1 MQLLSMN
8 MIESVTPTDFP
19 ALAALWES
27 SVRATH
33 TFLGEED
40 IHFFRP
46 RILNDYLPALNVWV
60 IRANDREIKGFIG
73 LSDDT
78 IEMLFVAPHWSG
90 SGVGSELVTFV
101 LTHFPITKV
110 DVNEQNERARKF
122 YEKMGFIAKHR
133 SAQDSYGKPFP
144 IIHMEQQTFS

>member
-1 MQLLSMN
+1 MS
-8 MIESVTPTDFP
+8 MIESATPADFP
-19 ALAALWES
+19 TLTALWES

-46 RILNDYLPALNVWV
+46 RILNDYLPALNVLV
-60 IRANDREIKGFIG
+60 IRAHKSEINGFIG

-78 IEMLFVAPHWSG
+78 IEMLFVAPHRSG
-90 SGVGSELVTFV
+90 NGIGSELVTFV

-110 DVNEQNERARKF
+110 DVNEQNGRARKF
-122 YEKMGFIAKHR
+122 YEKMGFIVKHR
-133 SAQDSYGKPFP
+133 SEQDSYGKPFP
-144 IIHMEQQTFS
+144 ILHMEHLTSS